1 MSGTVQV
8 NRTDQEK
15 DDTPNTEM
23 RTADTA
29 SDYEATLKAFKGV
42 DAVIHLAAIPDPVD
56 KDDYKVHNNNVNSA
70 FIGLRACAELKIN
83 RVTFASSVNA
93 IGLAFSNQPNRF
105 DYFPLD
111 EKVVQRPTDS
121 YALAKMEAEIQCESF
136 VHWFPDMRIA
146 SLRIHEVQPLKTVQ
160 KEHEED
166 PEFAA
171 KQLWAWVNPTAVA
184 RACMLGVTSEGWKG
198 HEVFN
203 IVAPETT
210 QKTPSKELASKHYP
224 NTQLRDG
231 FDGNKA
237 FFISQKAEKLLG
249 WTHDEKE

>member
-1 MSGTVQV
+1 MC
-8 NRTDQEK
+8 RTQDQQSYFRVER
-15 DDTPNTEM
+15 ECY
-23 RTADTA
+23 R
-29 SDYEATLKAFKGV
+29 
-42 DAVIHLAAIPDPVD
+42 
-56 KDDYKVHNNNVNSA
+56 
-70 FIGLRACAELKIN
+70 IGLFESAKQIRLLSVGSLELQQYILPL
-83 RVTFASSVNA
+83 TCLSDS
-93 IGLAFSNQPNRF
+93 
-105 DYFPLD
+105 LD

-198 HEVFN
+198 HEG
-203 IVAPETT
+203 EY
-210 QKTPSKELASKHYP
+210 L
-224 NTQLRDG
+224 
-231 FDGNKA
+231 
-237 FFISQKAEKLLG
+237 
-249 WTHDEKE
+249 